1 MANNLER
8 VLRLMA
14 EKNASDVYMSAN
26 TPILIKINGQILQLS
41 DQVLT
46 THQTRQLLAE
56 MLAPQQLE
64 ELDDT
69 GELNVGISV
78 SRVGSF
84 RLSAFK
90 QRGCIAAVI
99 RCIPFEI
106 PSLDGLGV
114 PPLLAQLVTEKR
126 GLILMVGATGTGKST
141 TLASML
147 EWRNQQMTGHILTI
161 EDPIEFLFSNK
172 KSVVNQREVGRDTQS
187 LQVALKNA
195 LRQAPDCILIGE
207 IRDRETMSA
216 ALSYALSGHL
226 VLATLHANN
235 SYHAM
240 GRILSF
246 YTPEARPT
254 LLSDLASGPARRGLA
269 APAAQQHRRPRAGR
283 GSAAEHQAHQR
294 PHRQG
299 RPLRG
304 ERGGGKEPGRRL
316 ADLRGRHR
324 PAHQRRRGL
333 ARRRPGLCRFA
344 HQPVVAPA
352 ERTGTGVAHRA
363 QEGRSR
369 GRHLHRD
376 RHRRAARRH
385 TRRAAAVVAEQAV
398 SKASDSEAMRQHARH
413 AAADRSAD
421 RLPFGH
427 AGRRRLP
434 GLAAC
439 RACRRPASPAKRST
453 PARPKRVWPTS
464 GPCTTPACPG
474 PTLVFAGHTDVV
486 PTGPLERWASDPF
499 VPTHRCGAGFPNGPR
514 LFGRGAADM
523 KAAVAAMTVAATEFV
538 AAHPQH
544 PGRVALLI
552 TSDEEGPAL
561 HGTRH
566 VVELLQARGEKL
578 DACIVGE
585 PTSVRQLGDMVKNG
599 RRGTFSGRLKVLGVQ
614 GHIAYPQLAAN
625 PLHLLAPA
633 LAELVATVWDARQCL
648 LPAHQLPG
656 QQHPR
661 RHRRLQRHPG

>member
-14 EKNASDVYMSAN
+14 EKTASDVYMSAN

-90 QRGCIAAVI
+90 QRGSIAAVI

-246 YTPEARPT
+246 YSPEARPT
-254 LLSDLASGPARRGLA
+254 LLSDLASGLRAVVSQRLLRSNTGGRVPAVEVLLNTKLISDLIDKGDLSAVKEAVEKSLAEGSQTFEADIARLINEGVVSRDEGLA
-269 APAAQQHRRPRAGR
+269 YADSPTNLLWRLQNEQAPASRIAPKKEEAEAATFTEIAIDVRPEDTR
-283 GSAAEHQAHQR
+283 G
-294 PHRQG
+294 
-299 RPLRG
+299 
-304 ERGGGKEPGRRL
+304 
-316 ADLRGRHR
+316 
-324 PAHQRRRGL
+324 
-333 ARRRPGLCRFA
+333 
-344 HQPVVAPA
+344 
-352 ERTGTGVAHRA
+352 
-363 QEGRSR
+363 
-369 GRHLHRD
+369 
-376 RHRRAARRH
+376 
-385 TRRAAAVVAEQAV
+385 
-398 SKASDSEAMRQHARH
+398 
-413 AAADRSAD
+413 
-421 RLPFGH
+421 
-427 AGRRRLP
+427 
-434 GLAAC
+434 
-439 RACRRPASPAKRST
+439 ASPPWSL
-453 PARPKRVWPTS
+453 S
-464 GPCTTPACPG
+464 
-474 PTLVFAGHTDVV
+474 
-486 PTGPLERWASDPF
+486 
-499 VPTHRCGAGFPNGPR
+499 
-514 LFGRGAADM
+514 
-523 KAAVAAMTVAATEFV
+523 
-538 AAHPQH
+538 
-544 PGRVALLI
+544 
-552 TSDEEGPAL
+552 
-561 HGTRH
+561 
-566 VVELLQARGEKL
+566 KL
-578 DACIVGE
+578 
-585 PTSVRQLGDMVKNG
+585 
-599 RRGTFSGRLKVLGVQ
+599 
-614 GHIAYPQLAAN
+614 
-625 PLHLLAPA
+625 
-633 LAELVATVWDARQCL
+633 
-648 LPAHQLPG
+648 
-656 QQHPR
+656 
-661 RHRRLQRHPG
+661 

>member
-41 DQVLT
+41 DQVLA

-90 QRGCIAAVI
+90 QRGTIAAVI

-106 PSLDGLGV
+106 PSLDSLGV

-187 LQVALKNA
+187 LQIALKNA

-246 YTPEARPT
+246 YAPEARPT
-254 LLSDLASGPARRGLA
+254 LLSDLSSGLRAIVSQRLLRSNTGGRVPAVEVLRNTKLISDLIDKGDLSAVKEAVEKSLAEGSQTFEADIARLINEGVVSRDEGLA
-269 APAAQQHRRPRAGR
+269 FADSPTNLLWRLQNEQAPASR
-283 GSAAEHQAHQR
+283 SAAKKEEAETATFTEIAIDVR
-294 PHRQG
+294 P
-299 RPLRG
+299 
-304 ERGGGKEPGRRL
+304 E
-316 ADLRGRHR
+316 
-324 PAHQRRRGL
+324 
-333 ARRRPGLCRFA
+333 
-344 HQPVVAPA
+344 
-352 ERTGTGVAHRA
+352 
-363 QEGRSR
+363 
-369 GRHLHRD
+369 
-376 RHRRAARRH
+376 
-385 TRRAAAVVAEQAV
+385 
-398 SKASDSEAMRQHARH
+398 DS
-413 AAADRSAD
+413 RSA
-421 RLPFGH
+421 
-427 AGRRRLP
+427 
-434 GLAAC
+434 
-439 RACRRPASPAKRST
+439 SPPWSL
-453 PARPKRVWPTS
+453 S
-464 GPCTTPACPG
+464 
-474 PTLVFAGHTDVV
+474 
-486 PTGPLERWASDPF
+486 
-499 VPTHRCGAGFPNGPR
+499 
-514 LFGRGAADM
+514 
-523 KAAVAAMTVAATEFV
+523 
-538 AAHPQH
+538 
-544 PGRVALLI
+544 
-552 TSDEEGPAL
+552 
-561 HGTRH
+561 
-566 VVELLQARGEKL
+566 KL
-578 DACIVGE
+578 
-585 PTSVRQLGDMVKNG
+585 
-599 RRGTFSGRLKVLGVQ
+599 
-614 GHIAYPQLAAN
+614 
-625 PLHLLAPA
+625 
-633 LAELVATVWDARQCL
+633 
-648 LPAHQLPG
+648 
-656 QQHPR
+656 
-661 RHRRLQRHPG
+661 